1 MRAPPSPPCSSIA
14 SQRARAAV
22 RGGRAAH
29 AEHDDARARVDRG
42 ADELARPVRGGR
54 PGVALRLGHE
64 AEPGGRGHLEDRRRP
79 VLDQREL
86 RGERATERVVH
97 VGGHQL
103 AAQAGQQ
110 RVERPLAAVGHRAE
124 VGRHQAGALEAAAD
138 QRRHLGGAERAL
150 EGIRRDEHRA
160 LGHGGHPGIVA
171 RAGVRATI
179 ERVLGVRTRIRPR
192 RAAWHTASAVDTPID
207 PAGGGPQ
214 WVPDDSSLLAL
225 QGALGVVGAKWS
237 LSVLT
242 SLHDGT
248 QRFNELLRQI
258 DGVSRRMLSATLRQL
273 ERDGLVLRHVY
284 ARVPARVE
292 YELSDS
298 GEALLLAL
306 TPLLDW
312 GKLHQEEIAAARERF
327 DRLQLWRTAAQELEA
342 QSRTHEKRVPGVL
355 AVLEPHRE
363 LAEPQLVARPHLR
376 LHDAAAVHP
385 GAVER
390 ALVAHEPG
398 AVADVQHGVVA
409 GDRVVGEDELA
420 ARAAAQLDGGAR
432 EPGGVG
438 QRQGGR
444 RLAVG
449 GAAPRAQPPAPP
461 GRGLEVGREAA
472 QLVRGCGR

>member
-14 SQRARAAV
+14 SSAPAPPSV
-22 RGGRAAH
+22 V
-29 AEHDDARARVDRG
+29 AEPPTPTHDDARARVDRG
-42 ADELARPVRGGR
+42 ADELAGPVRGGR
-54 PGVALRLGHE
+54 PGVALVLGHE
-64 AEPGGRGHLEDRRRP
+64 ASPDAAAISRTAVPPSSTSANWAVSGRPSGSCTLGAR
-79 VLDQREL
+79 
-86 RGERATERVVH
+86 
-97 VGGHQL
+97 QL
-103 AAQAGQQ
+103 AAEAGEQ
-110 RVERPLAAVGHRAE
+110 RVERALAAVGHRAE
-124 VGRHQAGALEAAAD
+124 VGRHEPGALQAAAD
-138 QRRHLGGAERAL
+138 RAATSEARNVPLKESGATSTGRSGTEA
-150 EGIRRDEHRA
+150 IA
-160 LGHGGHPGIVA
+160 ASVA
-171 RAGVRATI
+171 RRCVRATI
-179 ERVLGVRTRIRPR
+179 ERVLR
-192 RAAWHTASAVDTPID
+192 RADAQLSRGARRDTLPPPWTPPSARR
-207 PAGGGPQ
+207 AEAR

-237 LSVLT
+237 LSVLA

-312 GKLHQEEIAAARERF
+312 GKLHQDEIAAARERF

-342 QSRTHEKRVPGVL
+342 QSAHAPRSACPASTR
-355 AVLEPHRE
+355 EPHRE

-385 GAVER
+385 RCRWG

-398 AVADVQHGVVA
+398 AVADVQ
-409 GDRVVGEDELA
+409 
-420 ARAAAQLDGGAR
+420 DG
-432 EPGGVG
+432 
-438 QRQGGR
+438 
-444 RLAVG
+444 
-449 GAAPRAQPPAPP
+449 
-461 GRGLEVGREAA
+461 VGRETESSAKTSWQRALRPSSMAA
-472 QLVRGCGR
+472 PASPAASGSASAGAGAAGRRDATGAAAGATAARPRGRP